1 MTISALTTFVNCFAD
16 ALDRDPRAV
25 SRSHAVRLRRI
36 AEHLPPVAP
45 VAEGRVPIQ
54 AACENELAA
63 YGQTSELARAL
74 GALLPAIHIT
84 RSKSYL
90 ANPPSSDFGENYGY
104 GVICGPDN
112 GVPALIQDPDIAF
125 GLMFLGPETHY
136 PLHHHP
142 ADELYYTVTGPS
154 FWRAGDADWDM
165 RGIEETIHHAPWV
178 PHATLS
184 ADRPLVLLYIWEG
197 DLETDAAFIPD
208 PLTAKAALVSVGAN
222 PK

>member
-1 MTISALTTFVNCFAD
+1 MTISALTTFINCFAD

-25 SRSHAVRLRRI
+25 SRLHAARLRRI
-36 AEHLPPVAP
+36 VNHMPPVAP
-45 VAEGRVPIQ
+45 VPEGRVPIQ
-54 AACENELAA
+54 AACESELASS
-63 YGQTSELARAL
+63 GGTSALARAL
-74 GALLPAIHIT
+74 TALLPFIHIT

-104 GVICGPDN
+104 GVICGPKN
-112 GVPALIQDPDIAF
+112 GVPALIQDTDIAF

-154 FWRAGDADWDM
+154 FWRTGDADWDM
-165 RGIEETIHHAPWV
+165 RGIGETIHHASWV

-208 PLTAKAALVSVGAN
+208 PLTAKAALVSVGAT

>member
-1 MTISALTTFVNCFAD
+1 MTISALTTFVNCFAN
-16 ALDRDPRAV
+16 ALDRDQRAL
-25 SRSHAVRLRRI
+25 SRSHAARLRRI
-36 AEHLPPVAP
+36 AEHLPPVTAVP
-45 VAEGRVPIQ
+45 KGRVPIQ
-54 AACENELAA
+54 AACEDELAA
-63 YGQTSELARAL
+63 YGGTSTLARAL
-74 GALLPAIHIT
+74 NALLPSIHIT

-104 GVICGPDN
+104 GVICGPEN
-112 GVPALIQDPDIAF
+112 GVPALIHDADIAF
-125 GLMFLGPETHY
+125 GLMFLGPDTHY

-154 FWRAGDADWDM
+154 FWRVSDADWDM
-165 RGIEETIHHAPWV
+165 RGIGETIHHAPWV

-222 PK
+222 LK